1 MTQNTRNYH
10 APPPGSPTGV
20 ADYAES
26 LRRALEPY
34 GPLPVPLYHLGNNR
48 LHTEIY
54 RRALEEPGVI
64 VLHDAVLHHFLLGTL
79 SREQYIDEFVYNYS
93 EWKRHLAEE
102 LWAERASSAVD
113 LRYFEFPLLRR
124 VVEQSRAVIVHNPGA
139 AAIAQSHGARNL
151 HIVPHFF
158 EPATLPDAAATAEF
172 RARLGISQT
181 ATLFGIFGYLRET
194 KRVMAS
200 LDAFRRLNRVRPDT
214 ALLLAGDPVSPDLAT
229 LLSTEARHPAV
240 YRLGYLKENDF
251 QIAAAALDCC
261 INLRYPAAG
270 ETSGIAVRMMGVGK
284 PVILSD
290 GPQNADIPAAAC
302 LRVQP
307 GVAEADELFNHIV
320 VVSAFP
326 QFAKDVG
333 NEARRH
339 MREHHSLELAAGRYW
354 EILCAAGSC

>member
-1 MTQNTRNYH
+1 
-10 APPPGSPTGV
+10 V

-26 LRRALEPY
+26 LRRALEAY
-34 GPLPVPLYHLGNNR
+34 GPLPIPLYHLGNNR
-48 LHTEIY
+48 LHAEIY

-64 VLHDAVLHHFLLGTL
+64 VLHDAVLHHFLLGALT
-79 SREQYIDEFVYNYS
+79 REQYIDEFVYNYS

-102 LWAERASSAVD
+102 LWAERSSSAVD

-124 VVEQSRAVIVHNPGA
+124 VVEKSRAVIVHNPGA
-139 AAIAQSHGARNL
+139 ADIAQSHGARNL

-158 EPATLPDAAATAEF
+158 EPVATPDAATTAEF
-172 RARLGISQT
+172 RDRLGIPQT

-200 LDAFRRLNRVRPDT
+200 LDAFRRLNLVRPDT
-214 ALLLAGDPVSPDLAT
+214 ALLLAGDPVSPDLT
-229 LLSTEARHPAV
+229 RLLNAETRHPGV

-251 QIAAAALDCC
+251 QIASAAIDCC

-270 ETSGIAVRMMGVGK
+270 ETSGIAVRMMGIGK

-290 GPQNADIPAAAC
+290 GSQNADIPAAAC

-307 GVAEADELFNHIV
+307 GVAEAAELFNHMV
-320 VVSAFP
+320 MVSAFP
-326 QFAKDVG
+326 QFAKDLG

-339 MREHHSLELAAGRYW
+339 IREHHSLELAARRYW
-354 EILCAAGSC
+354 QILCAAASC

>member
-1 MTQNTRNYH
+1 
-10 APPPGSPTGV
+10 V

-34 GPLPVPLYHLGNNR
+34 GALPVPLYHLGNNR
-48 LHTEIY
+48 MHTEIY

-64 VLHDAVLHHFLLGTL
+64 VLHDAVLQHFLLGTL
-79 SREQYIDEFVYNYS
+79 TRDQYIEEFVYNYS

-151 HIVPHFF
+151 HILPHFF
-158 EPATLPDAAATAEF
+158 EPVATPDAATTAEF
-172 RARLGISQT
+172 RERLGIPQT

-194 KRVMAS
+194 KRVIAS
-200 LDAFRRLNRVRPDT
+200 LDAFRRLNLVRPDT
-214 ALLLAGDPVSPDLAT
+214 ALLLAGDPVSPDLT
-229 LLSTEARHPAV
+229 RLLSAEARHPGV
-240 YRLGYLKENDF
+240 SRLGYLKENDF
-251 QIAAAALDCC
+251 QIASAAVDCC

-270 ETSGIAVRMMGVGK
+270 ETSGIAVRMMGMGK

-307 GVAEADELFNHIV
+307 GVAEAAELFNHMV
-320 VVSAFP
+320 MVCAFP
-326 QFAKDVG
+326 QFSKDLG

-339 MREHHSLELAAGRYW
+339 IREHHSLEVAARRYW
-354 EILCAAGSC
+354 QILCAARSC